1 MPGLTNILEHKI
13 VTNTDTPVRPKP
25 YPLPY
30 AMTEVVKE
38 EVESMLQQGF
48 IEPSESPYS
57 SPIVIKKKDG
67 SNRFC
72 IDMRALNNI
81 TVFDAEPIP
90 TTEDIFTKLAGCKY
104 FSKLDLS
111 KGYWQ
116 VPLEKRV

>member
-1 MPGLTNILEHKI
+1 M
-13 VTNTDTPVRPKP
+13 TD
-25 YPLPY
+25 
-30 AMTEVVKE
+30 VVKE

-57 SPIVIKKKDG
+57 SRIVIKKKDG
-67 SNRFC
+67 SNRLC

-81 TVFDAEPIP
+81 TVFDAEPKP
-90 TTEDIFTKLAGCKY
+90 NTEDIFTKLAGCKY

-116 VPLEKRV
+116 VPLEKESKAKTAFQTPPGLM